1 MKPPLASDVLRRNAP
16 RETIGQTFSH
26 RNRYEK
32 LRENS
37 PAPALRVRTDSV
49 SSQKRKVCDDVL
61 SFQDLNAAKVS
72 RVEKDDDEEVAKLE
86 SKMSKVGTMCG
97 KLITT
102 VQQLD
107 MNDSLR
113 AVIAD
118 LIETVRISNEVQ
130 EEVHNR
136 YKDRKECSHTCGKD
150 SQYVTMWDS
159 SDFPVPAPAANT
171 VSNNSRKK
179 PSGGLV
185 QMSSA
190 SGTASGK
197 SIFLQKPAE
206 TEEEKKLRKFG
217 EAIKDAERSTLCFN
231 LDMGNVPIMN
241 KKSMSE
247 KASLA
252 LTRMAAAVEGKNR
265 VVPSPDKI
273 ESLDDITSMVTN
285 MELYGS
291 STKQYKGKDSSGFC
305 TVPVKYQFKDREQKT
320 FAEKT
325 LRDICKV
332 KCSTPYPAIVREC
345 IKQVVDHVR
354 LSHPKDFIR
363 VSVMVKD
370 FSLKV
375 SRRPPGKDLPWH
387 EYPDLLRL
395 PNEALDV
402 SARKVPE
409 GLRMFFL
416 PSEPQETMCI
426 SPKPSTP
433 VKDKGA
439 KK

>member
-1 MKPPLASDVLRRNAP
+1 MKSPLASDVLRRNAP

-37 PAPALRVRTDSV
+37 PAPMHRVRTDSV
-49 SSQKRKVCDDVL
+49 SSQKRKVCNDDL

-130 EEVHNR
+130 EEMHNR
-136 YKDRKECSHTCGKD
+136 YKDRKECNRTCGKG
-150 SQYVTMWDS
+150 SQYVIMWDS
-159 SDFPVPAPAANT
+159 ADFPVPTPAANT

-179 PSGGLV
+179 LYGGLV
-185 QMSSA
+185 QMSSDK
-190 SGTASGK
+190 GTVSGK
-197 SIFLQKPAE
+197 TVFQQKPAE
-206 TEEEKKLRKFG
+206 TKEEEKFRKFG
-217 EAIKDAERSTLCFN
+217 EAIRDAERSTLCFN

-241 KKSMSE
+241 KNSMSE

-252 LTRMAAAVEGKNR
+252 LTLMAAAVEGKNR

-291 STKQYKGKDSSGFC
+291 STKQYEGKDSSGFC

-320 FAEKT
+320 FAE
-325 LRDICKV
+325 
-332 KCSTPYPAIVREC
+332 
-345 IKQVVDHVR
+345 
-354 LSHPKDFIR
+354 
-363 VSVMVKD
+363 
-370 FSLKV
+370 
-375 SRRPPGKDLPWH
+375 
-387 EYPDLLRL
+387 
-395 PNEALDV
+395 
-402 SARKVPE
+402 
-409 GLRMFFL
+409 
-416 PSEPQETMCI
+416 
-426 SPKPSTP
+426 
-433 VKDKGA
+433 
-439 KK
+439 

>member
-1 MKPPLASDVLRRNAP
+1 
-16 RETIGQTFSH
+16 
-26 RNRYEK
+26 
-32 LRENS
+32 
-37 PAPALRVRTDSV
+37 
-49 SSQKRKVCDDVL
+49 
-61 SFQDLNAAKVS
+61 
-72 RVEKDDDEEVAKLE
+72 
-86 SKMSKVGTMCG
+86 MSKVSTMCG

-159 SDFPVPAPAANT
+159 SDFPVPTPAANT

-190 SGTASGK
+190 NGTASGK

-265 VVPSPDKI
+265 AVPSPDKI

-291 STKQYKGKDSSGFC
+291 STKQYTGKDSSGFC

-332 KCSTPYPAIVREC
+332 KCATPYPAIVREC

-354 LSHPKDFIR
+354 ISHPKDFVR

-395 PNEALDV
+395 PNKALDV
-402 SARKVPE
+402 SARNVPE